1 MIDPVALLQDLI
13 RCPSVTPAEGGALT
27 LLKGILEGHGFEC
40 HLLTFSDRDTPD
52 IQNLFARWGKGA
64 PHICFAGHTDVVPVG
79 AIEKWSFDP
88 FGGEIRDGHVCGR
101 GAADMKNGIAAS
113 VAAALRFIQ
122 EKNPEGTIS
131 FLITGDEEG
140 PAVNGTK
147 KLLDWV
153 AARGEKI
160 DFCILGEPTS
170 REKLGD
176 TVKIGRRGTLTGKIS
191 VTGVQGHVAYPH
203 LADNPIPRLLALLKT
218 LDDLELDQGT
228 EYFQPS
234 NLEIVTVD
242 VGNTAENVI
251 PEGATATFNVRF
263 NDTYTGDSLE
273 KKLRQALDARGYP
286 YSLDIRVGGE
296 SFYTTPGKH
305 SASVLAAIREETG
318 ITPELSTS
326 GGTSDARFIRAH
338 CPVIEF
344 GLVGDTMH
352 KIDERVPA
360 ADVAA
365 LSNIYRRILA
375 LWFEG

>member
-27 LLKGILEGHGFEC
+27 LLKNILEQHGFEC
-40 HLLTFSDRDTPD
+40 HLLTFSDKDTPD
-52 IQNLFARWGKGA
+52 IQNLFAKWGNGA

-79 AIEKWSFDP
+79 AIDKWSFDP
-88 FGGEIRDGHVCGR
+88 FGGEIRDGYVCGR
-101 GAADMKNGIAAS
+101 GAADMKNGVAAGI
-113 VAAALRFIQ
+113 AAALSFIK
-122 EKNPEGTIS
+122 EKKPKGTIS

-140 PAVNGTK
+140 PAINGTK
-147 KLLDWV
+147 KLLDWAV
-153 AARGEKI
+153 AQGEKI

-170 REKLGD
+170 RAKLGD
-176 TVKIGRRGTLTGKIS
+176 TVKIGRRGTLTGKITI
-191 VTGVQGHVAYPH
+191 TGAQGHVAYPH
-203 LADNPIPRLLALLKT
+203 LADNPIPRLLTLLKT

-228 EYFQPS
+228 AYFQPS
-234 NLEIVTVD
+234 NLEIVTID
-242 VGNTAENVI
+242 VGNPAENII
-251 PEGATATFNVRF
+251 PERGQATFNVRF
-263 NDTYTGDSLE
+263 NDTYTGQSLE
-273 KKLRQALDARGYP
+273 KKLRQALDTCGHS

-296 SFYTTPGKH
+296 SFYTAPGKH
-305 SASVLAAIREETG
+305 SDSVVAAILEETG
-318 ITPELSTS
+318 ITAELSTA

-365 LSNIYRRILA
+365 LARIYTRILA
-375 LWFEG
+375 AWFGG